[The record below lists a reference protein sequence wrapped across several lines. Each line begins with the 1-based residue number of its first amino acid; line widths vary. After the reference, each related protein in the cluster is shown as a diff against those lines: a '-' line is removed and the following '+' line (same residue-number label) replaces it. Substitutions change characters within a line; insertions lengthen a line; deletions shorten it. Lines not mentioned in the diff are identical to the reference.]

1 MLQIWLRELSR
12 ITHHKGLMF
21 LIFIWPFIY
30 GLLLALMYSNEVVS
44 KMPITL
50 IDLDKSQLSR
60 TITRYIEASRSF
72 EIVETSDNP
81 LVAKDHILSDK
92 RALVLIIPPHF
103 QKNIKRGG
111 QSELIA
117 WINASNLLIANMNLA
132 ELKTISETISGG
144 VKLKFLKKTGSSHEE
159 AMNLIQGYKVESA
172 KLFNPGLNYMN
183 YLTPGLWAALLHQ
196 IFVLIGALSW
206 IPEIER
212 KRLDGLKKYS
222 LKSLFWGK
230 ITFYTLI
237 STLILE
243 LFFRVFYPFFE
254 IPIQVPVYQVLTLSV
269 LFAFTSIGLGTLISI
284 CSKSTVGAIK
294 AVILITSPAFIL
306 SGFTWPQSAMPLHLR
321 YLSELIPLTSYLE
334 VFRKFYQEGGTF
346 SHAQNSLLIL
356 TTLALVFVGL
366 GWFLLPKSFKRWEK
380 L

>member
-1 MLQIWLRELSR
+1 
-12 ITHHKGLMF
+12 
-21 LIFIWPFIY
+21 
-30 GLLLALMYSNEVVS
+30 
-44 KMPITL
+44 MPVTL
-50 IDLDKSQLSR
+50 VDLDKSQLSR
-60 TITRYIEASRSF
+60 TITRYIESSRSF
-72 EIVETSDNP
+72 EITETTSNP
-81 LVAKDHILSDK
+81 LEAKDHILSDK
-92 RALVLIIPPHF
+92 SALVLIIPSDF
-103 QKNIKRGG
+103 QKNIKKGR

-159 AMNLIQGYKVESA
+159 AMKMIQGYKVESA

-196 IFVLIGALSW
+196 IFVLMGALSW
-206 IPEIER
+206 IPEVER
-212 KRLDGLKKYS
+212 QRLGDFKKYPPS
-222 LKSLFWGK
+222 SLFWGK
-230 ITFYTLI
+230 ITFYTLV

-254 IPIQVPVYQVLTLSV
+254 IPIQVPIYQVLILSC

-334 VFRKFYQEGGTF
+334 VFRKFYQEGGSF
-346 SHAQNSLLIL
+346 IHAQDSLFVLI
-356 TTLALVFVGL
+356 TLGVIFVGL
-366 GWFLLPKSFKRWEK
+366 SWFLLPRSFKRWEQ